1 MVQLQSHKRLMK
13 RQVCAVTKDLQ
24 NMEYSHNRLTKHW
37 VQSQQTNKT
46 LSIVTTDQQNL
57 EHSYN
62 RLKKHRNDLK
72 NIKYSHKM
80 MQQTEKT
87 E

>member
-1 MVQLQSHKRLMK
+1 MVQSQSHKRLMQSMCCHK
-13 RQVCAVTKDLQ
+13 RF
-24 NMEYSHNRLTKHW
+24 TKHG

-46 LSIVTTDQQNL
+46 LSMVTTDQQNL

-62 RLKKHRNDLK
+62 RLKKHHNDLK
-72 NIKYSHKM
+72 NITYSHKM
-80 MQQTEKT
+80 MQQIEKN